1 MLDRI
6 LADID
11 IGSGEQVSFMANS
24 LGATPIEELLI
35 LYTRIFARLGER
47 KISIVQPLVGR

>member
-1 MLDRI
+1 
-6 LADID
+6 
-11 IGSGEQVSFMANS
+11 MANS